1 MAGLNFRGPQFLDGS
16 HPLMLWSALFV
27 LLIISAFFSGSETG
41 MMSLNRYRL
50 RHQRKKSSGARRA
63 AKLLAMPDRLIG
75 LILIGNN
82 AVNILAAIIAN
93 MLAII
98 YVGEA
103 AAPWVATASLT
114 VAVLVFS
121 EVTPKTIAAQN
132 PEWFAFKA
140 SHILKP
146 LLQILSPLVWLVNKL
161 TNALISVL
169 GFDPSKDRDDGLDTE
184 ELKSLVDISAH
195 KISDSHQG
203 MLKGILDLETVTV
216 EDIMIPRNEITGLNL
231 EDSIE
236 DLMDTIVSSEYSR
249 QPLFDG
255 DINNIVGI
263 FHARKANH
271 LLRSEKVTHGAI
283 KRFAETPYFI
293 PESTTLTNQLLNFKK
308 TRKKF
313 AVVVDEYGE
322 VQGLIT
328 LEDILEEIVGDFT
341 TNTADDIEEIVARDN
356 GVYIINGA
364 ATIRE
369 INKATGWEL
378 PTDGPKTLNGLAL
391 EQLESIPDGNVSF
404 SLDGYR
410 FETEQINETMIKQF
424 AVICT
429 QPKTVTE
436 EPSE

>member
-1 MAGLNFRGPQFLDGS
+1 MDDS
-16 HPLMLWSALFV
+16 HPLMLWLALFV
-27 LLIISAFFSGSETG
+27 LLILSAFFSGSETG

-114 VAVLVFS
+114 ITVLVFS

-146 LLQILSPLVWLVNKL
+146 LLQLLSPLVWMVNKL
-161 TNALISVL
+161 TNAVISML
-169 GFDPSKDRDDGLDTE
+169 GFDPNKDRDDGLDTE
-184 ELKSLVDISAH
+184 ELKSLVDISSH
-195 KISDSHQG
+195 KISDSNQG
-203 MLKGILDLETVTV
+203 MLKAILDLESVTV
-216 EDIMIPRNEITGLNL
+216 EDIMIPRNEINGLNM
-231 EDSIE
+231 EASIE
-236 DLMDTIVSSEYSR
+236 ELMNSIVSSEYTR
-249 QPLFDG
+249 QPLYEG
-255 DINNIVGI
+255 DVNNIVGI

-271 LLRSEKVTHGAI
+271 LLRSEKVTHNAI
-283 KRFAETPYFI
+283 KRFSETPYFI

-308 TRKKF
+308 ARRRF

-322 VQGLIT
+322 VQGLVT

-341 TNTADDIEEIVARDN
+341 TNAADEIEEVIRRDD
-356 GVYIINGA
+356 GSYLIHGA

-378 PTDGPKTLNGLAL
+378 PKDGPKTLNGLAL
-391 EQLESIPDGNVSF
+391 EQLESIPDANVSF
-404 SLDGYR
+404 TINGYR
-410 FETEQINETMIKQF
+410 FETEQINETVIKQF
-424 AVICT
+424 AVTRI
-429 QPKTVTE
+429 KKKKVE
-436 EPSE
+436 EE

>member
-1 MAGLNFRGPQFLDGS
+1 MDGS
-16 HPLMLWSALFV
+16 HPLVLWLTLVV
-27 LLIISAFFSGSETG
+27 LLIVSAFFSGSETG

-63 AKLLAMPDRLIG
+63 AKLLAKPDRLIG

-93 MLAII
+93 MLAIL

-114 VAVLVFS
+114 ITVLVFS

-132 PEWFAFKA
+132 PEWFAFRA

-146 LLQILSPLVWLVNKL
+146 LLQLLTPLVWLVNKL
-161 TNALISVL
+161 TNAVISLL
-169 GFDPSKDRDDGLDTE
+169 GFDPNKDRDDGLDTE
-184 ELKSLVDISAH
+184 ELKSLVDVSGH
-195 KISDSHQG
+195 KLSDSNQG
-203 MLKGILDLETVTV
+203 MLKGILDLENVTV
-216 EDIMIPRNEITGLNL
+216 EDIMIPRNEIKGLDL

-236 DLMDTIVSSEYSR
+236 ELMNTIVSSEYTR
-249 QPLFDG
+249 QPLYEG

-263 FHARKANH
+263 FHVRKANH
-271 LLRSEKVTHGAI
+271 LLRSEQVTHKALM
-283 KRFAETPYFI
+283 RFAEDVYFI
-293 PESTTLTNQLLNFKK
+293 PESTTLTQQLLNFKK
-308 TRKKF
+308 NRNRF

-322 VQGLIT
+322 VQGLVT

-341 TNTADDIEEIVARDN
+341 TNTADEVEEVIPRGDGSYEIYAV
-356 GVYIINGA
+356 

-369 INKATGWEL
+369 INKATGWAL

-404 SLDGYR
+404 IIDGFK
-410 FETEQINETMIKQF
+410 FETEQINETMIKTLI
-424 AVICT
+424 VTCLE
-429 QPKTVTE
+429 PKKVQE
-436 EPSE
+436 E

>member
-1 MAGLNFRGPQFLDGS
+1 MDGS
-16 HPLMLWSALFV
+16 HPIVLWLTLTI

-50 RHQRKKSSGARRA
+50 RHQRKKSAGARRA

-114 VAVLVFS
+114 IAVLVFS

-140 SHILKP
+140 SHVLKP
-146 LLQILSPLVWLVNKL
+146 LLQLLTPLVWMVNKL
-161 TNALISVL
+161 TNAVISLL
-169 GFDPSKDRDDGLDTE
+169 GFDPNKDRDDGLDTE
-184 ELKSLVDISAH
+184 ELKSLVDVSGH
-195 KISDSHQG
+195 KLSDSNQG
-203 MLKGILDLETVTV
+203 MLKGILDLENVTV
-216 EDIMIPRNEITGLNL
+216 EDIMIPRSEIKGL
-231 EDSIE
+231 
-236 DLMDTIVSSEYSR
+236 DLDDNIDELMSTIISSEYTR
-249 QPLFDG
+249 QPLYEG
-255 DINNIVGI
+255 DINNIIGI
-263 FHARKANH
+263 FHVRKANH
-271 LLRSEKVTHGAI
+271 LLRSEKVTHNAI
-283 KRFAETPYFI
+283 KRFAEEAYFI
-293 PESTTLTNQLLNFKK
+293 PESTTLTTQLLNFKK
-308 TRKKF
+308 HRSRF

-322 VQGLIT
+322 VQGLVT

-341 TNTADDIEEIVARDN
+341 TNTADEVQEVIPRGD
-356 GVYIINGA
+356 GSYIIDGV

-369 INKATGWEL
+369 INKATGWSL

-404 SLDGYR
+404 MFEGYR
-410 FETEQINETMIKQF
+410 FETQKINETMIKQ
-424 AVICT
+424 VLVTSIK
-429 QPKTVTE
+429 PKKAPE
-436 EPSE
+436 E

>member
-1 MAGLNFRGPQFLDGS
+1 V
-16 HPLMLWSALFV
+16 LWLTLIV

-63 AKLLAMPDRLIG
+63 AKLLAKPDRLIG

-93 MLAII
+93 MLAIL

-114 VAVLVFS
+114 VTVLVFS

-146 LLQILSPLVWLVNKL
+146 LLQLLTPLVWMVNKL
-161 TNALISVL
+161 TNAVISLL
-169 GFDPSKDRDDGLDTE
+169 GFDPNKDRDDGLDTE
-184 ELKSLVDISAH
+184 ELKSLVDVSGH
-195 KISDSHQG
+195 KLSDSHQG
-203 MLKGILDLETVTV
+203 MLKGILDLENVTV
-216 EDIMIPRNEITGLNL
+216 EDIMIPRSEIKGLDL
-231 EDSIE
+231 EDSVEELISK
-236 DLMDTIVSSEYSR
+236 IVSSEYSR
-249 QPLFDG
+249 QPLYEG

-263 FHARKANH
+263 FHGRKANH
-271 LLRSEKVTHGAI
+271 LLRSDQVTHSAI
-283 KRFAETPYFI
+283 KRFADEVYFI
-293 PESTTLTNQLLNFKK
+293 PESTTLTQQLLNFKK
-308 TRKKF
+308 NRGRF
-313 AVVVDEYGE
+313 AIVVDEYGE
-322 VQGLIT
+322 VQGLVT

-341 TNTADDIEEIVARDN
+341 TNTADEIEEVVPRGDGSYVID
-356 GVYIINGA
+356 GV

-369 INKATGWEL
+369 INKATGWSM

-404 SLDGYR
+404 MFDGYR
-410 FETEQINETMIKQF
+410 FETEQVNGTMIK
-424 AVICT
+424 
-429 QPKTVTE
+429 TVMVMCIKAKKEPE
-436 EPSE
+436 E

>member
-1 MAGLNFRGPQFLDGS
+1 LDGS
-16 HPLMLWSALFV
+16 HPLVLWLTLII

-114 VAVLVFS
+114 IAVLVFS

-146 LLQILSPLVWLVNKL
+146 LLQLMTPLVWMVNKL
-161 TNALISVL
+161 TNAVVALL
-169 GFDPSKDRDDGLDTE
+169 GFDPNKDRDDGLDTE
-184 ELKSLVDISAH
+184 ELKSLVDVSGH
-195 KISDSHQG
+195 KLSDSNQG
-203 MLKGILDLETVTV
+203 MLRGILDLESVTV
-216 EDIMIPRNEITGLNL
+216 EDIMIPRSEIKGLDL
-231 EDSIE
+231 DDSIDE
-236 DLMDTIVSSEYSR
+236 LMSSIISSEYTR
-249 QPLFDG
+249 QPLYEG

-263 FHARKANH
+263 FHVRKANH
-271 LLRSEKVTHGAI
+271 LLRSENVTHNAI
-283 KRFAETPYFI
+283 KRFAEEAYFI
-293 PESTTLTNQLLNFKK
+293 PESTTLTTQLLNFKK
-308 TRKKF
+308 HRSRF

-322 VQGLIT
+322 VQGLVT

-341 TNTADDIEEIVARDN
+341 TNTADEIEEVIPRGDGSYVID
-356 GVYIINGA
+356 GV

-369 INKATGWEL
+369 INKATGWSL

-404 SLDGYR
+404 RFDGYR
-410 FETEQINETMIKQF
+410 FETQQINETMVKKVVVTCIK
-424 AVICT
+424 
-429 QPKTVTE
+429 PKKTSE
-436 EPSE
+436 E